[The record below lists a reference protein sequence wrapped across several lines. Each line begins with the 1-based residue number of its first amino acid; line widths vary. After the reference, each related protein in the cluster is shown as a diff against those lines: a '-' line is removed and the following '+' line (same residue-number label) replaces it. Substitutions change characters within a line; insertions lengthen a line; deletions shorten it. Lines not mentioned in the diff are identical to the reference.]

1 VSVEITR
8 SGALA
13 ASSAPATGRS
23 RRWRRYRNRN
33 LLIGCGMVGAI
44 VLLAIFAPLI
54 SPYEP
59 LKQDYSIT
67 QQPPSLAHPFGT
79 DNFGRDVFTRVLY
92 GARIDLRVGLI
103 SVIPPFIIGIVLGAL
118 AAYYGGILDTL
129 IMRLADIVQSFP
141 FIVLVIAIVAVLGPG
156 LTNMYIAV
164 ALIAWIVYA
173 RLIRSEILVEKQK
186 EYVLAARACGNTDW
200 RILKLHLLPNVIS
213 SSIVFAMADI
223 ALYILLA
230 ASLSF
235 LGLGAKPP
243 MPEWGAMITEGRD
256 FITTS
261 WWMSALPGLA
271 IVVTGVAL
279 SFVGDGLADALRP
292 EAE

>member
-13 ASSAPATGRS
+13 ASSIPAAGRG

-33 LLIGCGMVGAI
+33 LLIGCSMLGAI
-44 VLLAIFAPLI
+44 VLLALFAPII

-59 LKQDYSIT
+59 LKQDYAIT

-186 EYVLAARACGNTDW
+186 EYVVAARACGNTDW

-271 IVVTGVAL
+271 IVITGVAL